1 MTRPPLVSAI
11 VPVFNRE
18 SMVAGAIRS
27 LLAQTLDN
35 IEVVVVDDGSSDASV
50 AVVESIYDRRIR
62 LVRHPQNRGIPSAR
76 NSGLEAARGKYVAWL
91 DSDDTARPERLEVQ
105 VRFLD
110 ANPGIAMIGA
120 CAAIHDGIRT
130 RIRLPCFSS
139 ESIAPTLLFRSAF
152 QQSAIMGR
160 AEILKAHPYRL
171 DFSVA
176 EDLDQ
181 FIRLS
186 REHRLANLP
195 QILVD
200 RQVHAGQIV
209 KLRFEEL
216 RQCKAKLFR
225 AGLARLGIEVDDA
238 DLERHITLG
247 RLKRSAPS
255 REMIEWMEAWLVRLV
270 AANRRSKIYDE
281 GGTAFALSR
290 LWLLA
295 CRAARRGDDPGFAAR
310 RLMLSP
316 MSRGW
321 LNRDGRHWLM
331 QASAVDRKNR

>member
-1 MTRPPLVSAI
+1 MTHPPLVSAI

-18 SMVAGAIRS
+18 AMVAAAIRS
-27 LLAQTLDN
+27 LLAQTLDD

-50 AVVESIYDRRIR
+50 AVVEAISDRRIR
-62 LVRHPQNRGIPSAR
+62 LIRHPRNLGVPSAR

-91 DSDDTARPERLEVQ
+91 DSDDTARPERLAVQ
-105 VRFLD
+105 ARFLD
-110 ANPGIAMIGA
+110 TNRGIAMIGA
-120 CAAIHDGIRT
+120 CAAVHDGTRT

-160 AEILKAHPYRL
+160 AEVLQAHPYRL
-171 DFSVA
+171 EYSVA

-186 REHRLANLP
+186 STHRLANLP
-195 QILVD
+195 LILVD

-209 KLRFEEL
+209 KHSVNEL
-216 RQCKAKLFR
+216 RQYKAKLFR
-225 AGLARLGIEVDDA
+225 AELARLGIEVDDA
-238 DLERHITLG
+238 DLDRHINLG

-255 REMIEWMEAWLVRLV
+255 REMIQWMEAWLVRLV
-270 AANRRSKIYDE
+270 AANRRSKIYDQ
-281 GGTAFALSR
+281 GGMAFAVAR
-290 LWLLA
+290 LWHSA
-295 CRAARRGDDPGFAAR
+295 CRAARKGDDPGFALR

-316 MSRGW
+316 ISRGW
-321 LNRDGRHWLM
+321 LNRDGRHWLA
-331 QASAVDRKNR
+331 QAMAVDRKN